1 MGLGWG
7 LGSNSDWGWGW
18 GYRVTRL
25 RGCGV
30 TGSGL
35 RGYGITGLRGYGLRG
50 YGVGAPRQRVVEALA
65 LDLLDLTLATGQGE
79 ARAAW

>member
-1 MGLGWG
+1 MGFGVGVGLGVGVELG
-7 LGSNSDWGWGW
+7 LGLGLGLPSDK
-18 GYRVTRL
+18 VA
-25 RGCGV
+25 
-30 TGSGL
+30 GL

-65 LDLLDLTLATGQGE
+65 LDLLDLALAPGQGE